1 LLFCTAITTDT
12 KNVGS
17 IFKQTLVIQSTSIP
31 KEDHMN
37 VYEDKYL
44 REKVNRIITRQKEGK
59 IIIAAYKDG
68 SGLPARED
76 LGQELTRA
84 AYPYDYAVGKAGFLK
99 YDSELGAYLFT
110 AKSGEKLPQVL
121 ANYRVLSL
129 GEAILDVKDRSIHI
143 QCGETSVTFTGAQP
157 WKGLYE
163 VLREVNE
170 ELARVNSG
178 IVVWKI
184 ISKEN
189 GDSKSGDRLFPE
201 AVPKLRNGQAM
212 AHVTGYA
219 YDTDHNLAYIGL
231 VGYKT
236 SLESLRV
243 TLMCGK
249 PLQMTQDGVSDVS
262 LIPTDKY
269 EQAWQA
275 MPEYTSHHVGF
286 VSRLGVPGKWESED
300 LSAYLLVFRGT
311 LDAED
316 EMIRLFIER
325 IKEALE
331 VPILDD
337 WGVTLWRQARNQ
349 KLVQDLVT
357 GGDCILGARID
368 LQADW
373 KELLSELLAQE
384 EISLTI

>member
-1 LLFCTAITTDT
+1 
-12 KNVGS
+12 
-17 IFKQTLVIQSTSIP
+17 
-31 KEDHMN
+31 MN
-37 VYEDKYL
+37 IYEDKYL
-44 REKVNRIITRQKEGK
+44 REKVNRIIARQKEGK
-59 IIIAAYKDG
+59 IVIAAYKDG
-68 SGLPARED
+68 SGLPSRTD

-110 AKSGEKLPQVL
+110 AKSGEKLPSVL
-121 ANYRVLSL
+121 TNYRPLTL
-129 GEAILDVKDRSIHI
+129 AEANLDVQDRRINI
-143 QCGETSVTFTGAQP
+143 QCGEASVTFTGVQP
-157 WKGLYE
+157 WKGLHE

-170 ELARVNSG
+170 ELARINAG
-178 IVVWKI
+178 IVIWKI
-184 ISKEN
+184 IPKDN
-189 GDSKSGDRLFPE
+189 GKAKPGNLLFPE
-201 AVPKLRNGQAM
+201 AIPKLRNGQAM

-219 YDTDHNLAYIGL
+219 YDSDHFLAYIGL

-249 PLQMTQDGVSDVS
+249 PLQMTQDSVGDVS
-262 LIPTDKY
+262 LTPTDKY

-286 VSRLGVPGKWESED
+286 VSRLSLPGKWEPED
-300 LSAYLLVFRGT
+300 LSVYLLVFRGT
-311 LDAED
+311 PDPGKEI
-316 EMIRLFIER
+316 IRLFIER

-331 VPILDD
+331 VPILDE
-337 WGVTLWRQARNQ
+337 WATIIWKHARNR

-373 KELLSELLAQE
+373 QELLTELLAQKD
-384 EISLTI
+384 ISLTI

>member
-1 LLFCTAITTDT
+1 
-12 KNVGS
+12 
-17 IFKQTLVIQSTSIP
+17 
-31 KEDHMN
+31 MN
-37 VYEDKYL
+37 IYEDKYL
-44 REKVNRIITRQKEGK
+44 REKINRIIARQKEGK
-59 IIIAAYKDG
+59 IIIASYQDG
-68 SGLPARED
+68 SGLPTRED

-84 AYPYDYAVGKAGFLK
+84 SYPYDYAVGKAGFLN
-99 YDSELGAYLFT
+99 YSSELSAYLFT
-110 AKSGEKLPQVL
+110 AKPGEKLPLVLVNYQPLVL
-121 ANYRVLSL
+121 A
-129 GEAILDVKDRSIHI
+129 EAALDVQERRITI
-143 QCGETSVTFTGAQP
+143 QCGETQVSFTGIQP

-170 ELARVNSG
+170 ELARNNTG

-184 ISKEN
+184 IPNDNSQFNPEN
-189 GDSKSGDRLFPE
+189 RLFSE
-201 AVPKLRNGQAM
+201 AVPKLRNGQAA

-219 YDTDHNLAYIGL
+219 YDNDHNLVYMGV

-249 PLQMTQDGVSDVS
+249 PLQMSQDGVGDVS

-286 VSRLGVPGKWESED
+286 VSRLALPGKWEPED
-300 LSAYLLVFRGT
+300 LNVYLLVFRGT
-311 LDAED
+311 PDPGK

-331 VPILDD
+331 VPILDE
-337 WGVTLWRQARNQ
+337 WAGTLWKQARNRS
-349 KLVQDLVT
+349 LVQDLVT
-357 GGDCILGARID
+357 CGDCIQGARIN

-373 KELLSELLAQE
+373 QELLTELLANE
-384 EISLTI
+384 DILLTA

>member
-1 LLFCTAITTDT
+1 
-12 KNVGS
+12 
-17 IFKQTLVIQSTSIP
+17 
-31 KEDHMN
+31 MN

-44 REKVNRIITRQKEGK
+44 REKVNRIIARQKEGK
-59 IIIAAYKDG
+59 IIIAAYKDC

-143 QCGETSVTFTGAQP
+143 QCGEASVTFTGVQP

-184 ISKEN
+184 TPKEN
-189 GDSKSGDRLFPE
+189 GNAKSGDRLFPE

-212 AHVTGYA
+212 AHATGYA
-219 YDTDHNLAYIGL
+219 YDAEHNLAYIGL

-286 VSRLGVPGKWESED
+286 VSRLALPGKWEPED
-300 LSAYLLVFRGT
+300 LCAYLLIFRGT

-337 WGVTLWRQARNQ
+337 WGVTLWRQAHNQ

>member
-1 LLFCTAITTDT
+1 LD
-12 KNVGS
+12 
-17 IFKQTLVIQSTSIP
+17 IQSLFTP
-31 KEDHMN
+31 QEEQMN
-37 VYEDKYL
+37 IYEDKYL
-44 REKVNRIITRQKEGK
+44 REKVNRIIARQKEGK
-59 IIIAAYKDG
+59 IVIAAYKDG

-84 AYPYDYAVGKAGFLK
+84 TYPYDYAVGKAGFLN

-110 AKSGEKLPQVL
+110 AKAGEKLPPVL
-121 ANYRVLSL
+121 ANYRPLAL
-129 GEAILDVKDRSIHI
+129 AEANLDVQDRRINI
-143 QCGETSVTFTGAQP
+143 QCGEASVTFTGVQT

-163 VLREVNE
+163 VLRELNE
-170 ELARVNSG
+170 ELARINAG
-178 IVVWKI
+178 IVIWKI
-184 ISKEN
+184 IPKEN
-189 GDSKSGDRLFPE
+189 GKAKPGNRLFPE

-219 YDTDHNLAYIGL
+219 YDSDHFLAYIGL

-243 TLMCGK
+243 TIMCTK
-249 PLQMTQDGVSDVS
+249 PLQITQDGVGEVS

-286 VSRLGVPGKWESED
+286 VSRLAVPGKWEPED
-300 LSAYLLVFRGT
+300 LSAYVLVFRGT
-311 LDAED
+311 LDAEN

-337 WGVTLWRQARNQ
+337 WGVILWRQARNQ

-373 KELLSELLAQE
+373 QELLTELLAQE
-384 EISLTI
+384 DISLTV

>member
-1 LLFCTAITTDT
+1 
-12 KNVGS
+12 
-17 IFKQTLVIQSTSIP
+17 
-31 KEDHMN
+31 MN

-44 REKVNRIITRQKEGK
+44 REKVNRIIARQKEGK

-84 AYPYDYAVGKAGFLK
+84 AYPYDYAVGKAGFLN

-121 ANYRVLSL
+121 ANYRILTL
-129 GEAILDVKDRSIHI
+129 GEAFLDVKDRSIHI
-143 QCGETSVTFTGAQP
+143 QCGETSVIFTGAQP

-163 VLREVNE
+163 VLKEVNE

-184 ISKEN
+184 VPKESR
-189 GDSKSGDRLFPE
+189 DSKSSDRLFPE

-212 AHVTGYA
+212 AHITGYA

-249 PLQMTQDGVSDVS
+249 SLQITQDGLSDVS

-286 VSRLGVPGKWESED
+286 VSRLALPGKWEPED
-300 LSAYLLVFRGT
+300 LSAYLLIFRGT
-311 LDAED
+311 PDPGKEL
-316 EMIRLFIER
+316 IQLFVER

-331 VPILDD
+331 VPILDE
-337 WGVTLWRQARNQ
+337 WSVALWKQACSR
-349 KLVQDLVT
+349 KLVQDLAT

-373 KELLSELLAQE
+373 KELISELLAQE
-384 EISLTI
+384 EISLAI